1 MASIVLTGYLV
12 RNPIGG
18 YAWQAA
24 QYLLGL
30 RALGHE
36 VWFYEHTAHY
46 APAYNPTTGEFG
58 EAYDYG
64 VGAARRFLDSL
75 GLGDRWVFVDTV
87 HGTEHG
93 PGAGRVAAL
102 LREADLLINLGGVN
116 RVPLELRAGRPAVYV
131 DIDPAYTQIRA
142 AEGDEVLRAVLDEH
156 AHHFTFGENVGTAR
170 STLPTGGYRWRA
182 TRQPICLD
190 LWQPAAP
197 PGTAYTTVGTW
208 DARGRDLT
216 FRGEVF
222 RWRKR
227 TEWLRCL
234 DLPTRTGARFEVAMD
249 VAKVPGDPEILRA
262 HGWGVEDPVAVSTD
276 PWRYRDYLRTSRGE
290 FTVAK
295 DVNIRL
301 RSGWFSDRAACYLAA
316 GRPCIEQDT
325 GFGDVLPLGPGLHAF
340 RTVKEAATAIQ
351 TIEANY
357 DRASTHA
364 AEVAREYFAA
374 DRVLRALL
382 AVVGL

>member
-1 MASIVLTGYLV
+1 
-12 RNPIGG
+12 
-18 YAWQAA
+18 
-24 QYLLGL
+24 
-30 RALGHE
+30 
-36 VWFYEHTAHY
+36 
-46 APAYNPTTGEFG
+46 
-58 EAYDYG
+58 
-64 VGAARRFLDSL
+64 
-75 GLGDRWVFVDTV
+75 
-87 HGTEHG
+87 
-93 PGAGRVAAL
+93 
-102 LREADLLINLGGVN
+102 
-116 RVPLELRAGRPAVYV
+116 
-131 DIDPAYTQIRA
+131 
-142 AEGDEVLRAVLDEH
+142 
-156 AHHFTFGENVGTAR
+156 
-170 STLPTGGYRWRA
+170 
-182 TRQPICLD
+182 
-190 LWQPAAP
+190 
-197 PGTAYTTVGTW
+197 
-208 DARGRDLT
+208 
-216 FRGEVF
+216 
-222 RWRKR
+222 
-227 TEWLRCL
+227 
-234 DLPTRTGARFEVAMD
+234 MD
-249 VAKVPGDPEILRA
+249 VVKVPGDPETLRA
-262 HGWGVEDPVAVSTD
+262 HGWRIEDPVAVSTD